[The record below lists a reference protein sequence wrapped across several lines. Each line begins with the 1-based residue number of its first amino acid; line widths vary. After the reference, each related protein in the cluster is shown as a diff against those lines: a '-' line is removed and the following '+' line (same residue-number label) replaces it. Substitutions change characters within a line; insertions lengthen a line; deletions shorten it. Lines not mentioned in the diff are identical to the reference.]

1 MPRPSATY
9 RLQLQ
14 PGFGFVEAAAVAP
27 YLARLGVSHVYCSP
41 VLQATPGST
50 HGYDVVDPT
59 RLSEDLGGED
69 GWAALVR
76 ACRRESLGLVVDLVP
91 NHLHVPNPWWDDV
104 LERGQQ
110 SPYAA
115 FFDIDWSQHGGRVL
129 LPMLGDGAPE
139 QAGEHWLKVPWRRG
153 NAELNYR
160 RFFDITDLAGVRVE
174 DPDVFEATHARAL
187 RLVADGEADGLR
199 IDHPDGLA
207 DPGGYLARLR
217 SSAPEAW
224 VVVEKILEPGE
235 TLPRDWPVAGTT
247 GYDALHAVTAVLTD
261 PGGEEP
267 LTAAYQRRTGEPT
280 DFGVVA
286 AAGKQAAATTSLLA
300 ETRRLARTADDEE
313 LTADKDAAVEAL
325 AALMTAFGVYRT
337 YLPGGT
343 AAPLRAA
350 LAAVRARQSSADTGD
365 PGTVEVL
372 DRIAPA
378 LLDGDH
384 PLATRFQQTTGMVM
398 AKGVEDTAFYRY
410 HRLAA
415 LAEVGGDPAEVGRSV
430 DDFHGFCARLA
441 RDWPA
446 TMTTL
451 STHDTKRSED
461 VRARLLVLAEIG
473 GDWSEAVGSWMAARP
488 APDANIGY
496 LFWQTLAG
504 AWPLSRERAGRY
516 LQKASREAKQHTSW
530 IDPDPSYDA
539 ALARFLDDVYAD
551 DELLGRVETFVWERL
566 LVPGRVNALSAK
578 LLQLAMPG
586 VPDVYQGGEAWL
598 TTLVDPDNRGIVDH
612 DRLAALLAN
621 LDGGAALPSL
631 AEDDAGLAKL
641 AVVAR
646 TLRSRP
652 AWAAAGFRPVRATG
666 PAMSHAVAFARG
678 DDTLAVATRLPVG
691 LEAQGGWGESSL
703 PLPGGDWRDE
713 LTGTTW
719 AGGAVP
725 LAELLAT
732 LPVALLARR

>member
-1 MPRPSATY
+1 MTRPTATY

-14 PGFGFVEAAAVAP
+14 PGFGFAEAAAVAP

-41 VLQATPGST
+41 VLQATPGSI

-59 RLSEDLGGED
+59 HLSADLGGED

-76 ACRRESLGLVVDLVP
+76 ACREQRLGLVVDLVP

-104 LERGQQ
+104 LDGGPE
-110 SPYAA
+110 SPHAH

-129 LPMLGDGAPE
+129 LPVLGPGEPE
-139 QAGEHWLKVPWRRG
+139 QSGEHWLKVPWPRG
-153 NAELNYR
+153 DAELNYR

-174 DPDVFEATHARAL
+174 DADVFDATQDRAL

-217 SSAPEAW
+217 SRVGDSW
-224 VVVEKILEPGE
+224 IVVEKILEPGE
-235 TLPRDWPVAGTT
+235 TLPRGWPVAGTT

-261 PGGEEP
+261 PGGEEG
-267 LTAAYQRRTGEPT
+267 LTAAYQRLTGEPT
-280 DFGVVA
+280 DFAAVVA
-286 AAGKQAAATTSLLA
+286 ETKRAAASTSLLA
-300 ETRRLARTADDEE
+300 ETRRLARQAVADG
-313 LTADKDAAVEAL
+313 LVADVGAAVEAL
-325 AALMTAFGVYRT
+325 VALLAAFPVYRT
-337 YLPGGT
+337 YLPGET
-343 AAPLRAA
+343 AAPLRSA
-350 LAAVRARQSSADTGD
+350 LAAIRARLPELA
-365 PGTVEVL
+365 GTL
-372 DRIAPA
+372 DALAPA
-378 LLDGDH
+378 LSSGEGE
-384 PLATRFQQTTGMVM
+384 LATRFQQTTGMVM

-410 HRLAA
+410 HRLVA
-415 LAEVGGDPAEVGRSV
+415 LAEVGGDPTEVGRSV

-461 VRARLLVLAEIG
+461 VRARLLVLAEIPD
-473 GDWSEAVGSWMAARP
+473 DWSEAVGAWMTERP

-530 IDPDPSYDA
+530 TDPDPSYDA
-539 ALARFLDDVYAD
+539 ALRSFLDDVYAD
-551 DELLGRVETFVWERL
+551 ADLLGRVEAFVRDRL

-586 VPDVYQGGEAWL
+586 VPDVYQGGETWL
-598 TTLVDPDNRGIVDH
+598 STLVDPDNRGIVDH
-612 DRLAALLAN
+612 DRLATMLADLDAGTALS
-621 LDGGAALPSL
+621 SL
-631 AEDDAGLAKL
+631 TDDDAGMIKL

-652 AWAAAGFRPVRATG
+652 AWAHAGYRPVRASG
-666 PAMSHAVAFARG
+666 PATAHAVAFARG
-678 DDTLAVATRLPVG
+678 DDVIAVASRLPVG
-691 LEAQGGWGESSL
+691 LEAEGGWGKSAL
-703 PLPGGDWRDE
+703 PLPDGDWTDE
-713 LTGTTW
+713 LTGSPYES
-719 AGGAVP
+719 GGTVL
-725 LAELLAT
+725 LADLLAT
-732 LPVALLARR
+732 LPVALLTRQ